1 MKNAEEKLRE
11 LVKKTIEIAEADSY
25 MPYTIDMLLGILEP
39 SDLMEMGYE
48 EYLKKYLKAYEGNIT
63 DELKADIESAL
74 RRRDDTEEE
83 TERNSDDKPPETLA
97 EYMRRSDPIKLQR
110 DVLQTT
116 GEIIDVLAPI
126 LKAVLSPVLSS
137 EN

>member
-1 MKNAEEKLRE
+1 MNNAEEKLRG
-11 LVKKTIEIAEADSY
+11 LVKTTIENAEVTSY

-48 EYLKKYLKAYEGNIT
+48 EYLKEYLKAYEGNIT

-74 RRRDDTEEE
+74 QRRDDTEEE
-83 TERNSDDKPPETLA
+83 TERNSDDKPSETLA
-97 EYMRRSDPIKLQR
+97 EYMRRSDPVKLQR

-126 LKAVLSPVLSS
+126 LKAVLAPVLSS

>member
-1 MKNAEEKLRE
+1 MNNAEEKLRG
-11 LVKKTIEIAEADSY
+11 LVKTTIENAKVASY

-48 EYLKKYLKAYEGNIT
+48 EYLKEYLKAYEGNIT

-74 RRRDDTEEE
+74 QRRDDTEEE
-83 TERNSDDKPPETLA
+83 TERNSDDKPSETLA
-97 EYMRRSDPIKLQR
+97 EYMRRSDPVKLQR

-126 LKAVLSPVLSS
+126 LKAVLAPVLSS

>member
-1 MKNAEEKLRE
+1 MNNAEEKLRG
-11 LVKKTIEIAEADSY
+11 LVKTTIENAEVASY

-48 EYLKKYLKAYEGNIT
+48 EYLKEYLKAYEGNIT

-74 RRRDDTEEE
+74 QRRDDTEEE
-83 TERNSDDKPPETLA
+83 TERNSDDKPSETLA
-97 EYMRRSDPIKLQR
+97 EYMRRSDPVKLQR

-126 LKAVLSPVLSS
+126 LKAVLAPVLSS

>member
-39 SDLMEMGYE
+39 SDLMEIGYE
-48 EYLKKYLKAYEGNIT
+48 EYLKEYLEAYEENIT
-63 DELKADIESAL
+63 DELKADIEAAI
-74 RRRDDTEEE
+74 RKRHDTGEKRNNDD
-83 TERNSDDKPPETLA
+83 RPPETLA

-126 LKAVLSPVLSS
+126 LKAVLAPVLSS

>member
-1 MKNAEEKLRE
+1 MNNAEEKLHE

-97 EYMRRSDPIKLQR
+97 EYMRRSDPEKLQR
-110 DVLQTT
+110 NVFQTT

-126 LKAVLSPVLSS
+126 LKAVLAPVLSS

>member
-1 MKNAEEKLRE
+1 MNNQEEKLRK
-11 LVKKTIEIAEADSY
+11 LVKTTIENAEAGSY
-25 MPYTIDMLLGILEP
+25 MPDTIDMLLGILEP

-48 EYLKKYLKAYEGNIT
+48 EYLKEYLKAYDGNIT
-63 DELKADIESAL
+63 DELKADIEAAMQL
-74 RRRDDTEEE
+74 RHE
-83 TERNSDDKPPETLA
+83 TGEKAKGISDDRPPETLA